1 MKAIELKGIT
11 VVLNHRTILKNTD
24 MALEK
29 GSLTYLMGS
38 NGSGK
43 TTLIKS
49 ILQLVPIT
57 KGSISIFNEPV
68 SQKNISSRISYL
80 AQYPKLDR
88 DFPISVSELIN
99 LACST
104 QKHCPLSIEEHL
116 QRFDALEIKDK
127 KLEQLSGGQLQKVLI
142 ARALIGDKDI
152 LILDEPFN
160 NLDHRS
166 EERLIQILKEMHN
179 EQGKTIL
186 IVTHDQSIVNKDN
199 DCLMLAHG
207 HLHAGKAEKV
217 LAEHKLEII

>member
-1 MKAIELKGIT
+1 MT
-11 VVLNHRTILKNTD
+11 
-24 MALEK
+24 LEK
-29 GSLTYLMGS
+29 GSLTYLFGS

-49 ILQLVPIT
+49 IIKLIPTT
-57 KGSISIFNEPV
+57 KGIVRIFNEPA
-68 SQKNISSRISYL
+68 SQKNIASHISYL
-80 AQYPKLDR
+80 AQYPKLDKN
-88 DFPISVSELIN
+88 FPISVSELIN

-104 QKHCPLSIEEHL
+104 QHHCPISIEEHL

-166 EERLIQILKEMHN
+166 EERLIKIIKEMHKN
-179 EQGKTIL
+179 QGKTIL
-186 IVTHDQSIVNKDN
+186 IVTHDQSIVNKN
-199 DCLMLAHG
+199 SNCLMLAHG
-207 HLHAGKAEKV
+207 HLHAGKAEQV